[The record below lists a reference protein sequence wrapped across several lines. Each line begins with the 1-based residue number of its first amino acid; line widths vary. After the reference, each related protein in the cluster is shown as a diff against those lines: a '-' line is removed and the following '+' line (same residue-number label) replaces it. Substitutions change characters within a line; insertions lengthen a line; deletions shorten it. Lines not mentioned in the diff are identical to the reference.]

1 MITFSLVTPLP
12 PLSTRWWKVLGAEL
26 RRTLRYRNP
35 RTIGIRRLSLKEMRQ
50 YNKRY
55 RGKDRPTDVLSFEAS
70 AEMKRDDPGYLGDL
84 LLCVEYAAHE
94 AHRRGIS
101 LEEELARLVI
111 HGVLHLVGYDHAT
124 VRDESVMFGL
134 QEACLDRVLLCVN
147 HS

>member
-1 MITFSLVTPLP
+1 MISFSLVTPLP
-12 PLSTRWWKVLGAEL
+12 PLSTRWWKALGSEL
-26 RRTLRYRNP
+26 RRTLRYRTP
-35 RTIGIRRLSLKEMRQ
+35 RTVGIRRLSLKEMQQ

-124 VRDESVMFGL
+124 VREELVMFGL

>member
-12 PLSTRWWKVLGAEL
+12 PLSTRWWKVLGSEL

-35 RTIGIRRLSLKEMRQ
+35 RTVGIRRLSLKEMRQ

-70 AEMKRDDPGYLGDL
+70 AEMKRDDPGHLGDL